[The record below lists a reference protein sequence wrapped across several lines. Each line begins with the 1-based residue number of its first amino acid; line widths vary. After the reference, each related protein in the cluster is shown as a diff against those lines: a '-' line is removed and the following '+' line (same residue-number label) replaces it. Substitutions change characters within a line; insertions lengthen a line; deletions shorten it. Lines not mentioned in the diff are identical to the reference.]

1 MKNFHIRYECND
13 ARDDFA
19 SQRKQMTGS
28 HKYPIHLDNDDMN
41 EFDAQNVLFEYGA
54 TQENMTD
61 EMVKGEDWK
70 TKSRAE
76 ILRLGRNEMIMRSSG
91 WLDQLQ
97 GNGSGNASTLPNQIH
112 MPHAP
117 EGGTSWKTLLED
129 KRQEILLKE
138 HLHGHVTTGE
148 AGFEM
153 APTSATQCQI
163 DAGLFRLALIS
174 QKGNK
179 LCT

>member
-1 MKNFHIRYECND
+1 MTMLTLFKPWRSGKDLRPNVETMWNDVFANHQFTSRQEEIMRFFHIRYECND

-76 ILRLGRNEMIMRSSG
+76 ILRLGRNETAEMIMKVQVG
-91 WLDQLQ
+91 
-97 GNGSGNASTLPNQIH
+97 
-112 MPHAP
+112 
-117 EGGTSWKTLLED
+117 
-129 KRQEILLKE
+129 
-138 HLHGHVTTGE
+138 
-148 AGFEM
+148 
-153 APTSATQCQI
+153 
-163 DAGLFRLALIS
+163 
-174 QKGNK
+174 
-179 LCT
+179 